1 MKSIL
6 RLQKYGGSYRK
17 KRKVEI
23 FNEVQSQLQQTNTH
37 ESYRGIKMRNEHKC
51 HKQSLMAASRLYA
64 EKVKAKTQRKGRTE
78 SILEELTTH
87 NDSTMRAMQIL

>member
-51 HKQSLMAASRLYA
+51 HKQSLMTLKKRFLGGNPVLNY
-64 EKVKAKTQRKGRTE
+64 V
-78 SILEELTTH
+78 IFVFMHLNHLEL
-87 NDSTMRAMQIL
+87 AI

>member
-64 EKVKAKTQRKGRTE
+64 EKVKAKLVEICLYLRPE
-78 SILEELTTH
+78 
-87 NDSTMRAMQIL
+87 N